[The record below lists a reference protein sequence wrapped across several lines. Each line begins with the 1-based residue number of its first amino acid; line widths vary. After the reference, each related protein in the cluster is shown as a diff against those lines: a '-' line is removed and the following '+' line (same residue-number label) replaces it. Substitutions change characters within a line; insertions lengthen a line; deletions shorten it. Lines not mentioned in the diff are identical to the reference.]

1 MLLQNISE
9 DYLKL
14 NQIVYSTKRKIESS
28 IMHIFQAQKNEY
40 MANTLRYYF
49 DVTRELSKVEG
60 ILAAEEFVSKSVQG
74 YIRTFFG
81 LTNYFYNR
89 YDDLLNLLAAS
100 SEKDEKDEKDEK
112 HNYFIG
118 KTIEQVKNSAWNVY
132 MWFIKVEVASDML
145 PQVSRETWEPLPDD
159 LKVECEDIVISSETK
174 SMSLNDIAADVSNLD
189 RFLNNVCLLCFS
201 KESENKNVYLRKVE
215 TGSLTV
221 VVSCMMDT
229 APIIAFIYWCIHQ
242 YQKAEKRYLDNSEK
256 KLNLINQELDIAKK
270 ILKIDPSNKEADE
283 IIQKCG
289 LNVLDFLDNNPKG
302 TINGESYDTGRE
314 TLKIEQKE
322 EDHV

>member
-1 MLLQNISE
+1 MLLQDISE

-14 NQIVYSTKRKIESS
+14 YQIIYSTKNKIDRS
-28 IMHIFQAQKNEY
+28 IMQIFQAQKDEY
-40 MANTLRYYF
+40 TTNILRYYF

-60 ILAAEEFVSKSVQG
+60 ILAAEKFVSKSVKKYVQS
-74 YIRTFFG
+74 FLG
-81 LTNYFYNR
+81 LTSYFYNK
-89 YDDLLNLLAAS
+89 YDELLKLLGAS
-100 SEKDEKDEKDEK
+100 SKNNEKDSFYIE
-112 HNYFIG
+112 
-118 KTIEQVKNSAWNVY
+118 KTIEQIKKSAWNIY
-132 MWFIKVEVASDML
+132 MWFIKVEVASDIL
-145 PQVSRETWEPLPDD
+145 PQVSKETWEPLPDD
-159 LKVECEDIVISSETK
+159 LKVECADIVISSETK

-229 APIIAFIYWCIHQ
+229 APIIAFIFWCVHK

-256 KLNLINQELDIAKK
+256 KLSLINQEIDIAKK
-270 ILKIDPSNKEADE
+270 ILKIDPNNKEADE

-289 LNVLDFLDNNPKG
+289 LNVLEFLDNNPKG